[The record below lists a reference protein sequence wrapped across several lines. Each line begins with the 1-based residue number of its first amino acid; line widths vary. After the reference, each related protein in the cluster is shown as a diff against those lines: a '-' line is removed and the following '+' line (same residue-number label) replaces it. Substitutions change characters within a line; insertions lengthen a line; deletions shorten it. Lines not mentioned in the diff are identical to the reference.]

1 MERIVGDCEHLPFP
15 VCAFD
20 AVICCQRFHHYP
32 NVQDFFNGVYRV
44 VRPGGRLILPDMTV
58 KTAIVRWIFNHIEL
72 PLVNLA
78 GHGDVRVYGTE
89 EVRELCRKAGLDMES
104 GEKRGSFRLRCVART
119 PGLVSSAKW
128 TMIRSGA

>member
-1 MERIVGDCEHLPFP
+1 MERIVGDCELLPFP
-15 VCAFD
+15 VCTFD

-44 VRPGGRLILPDMTV
+44 PRPGGRLILPDMTV
-58 KTAIVRWIFNHIEL
+58 KTAIVRWIFNHIEW

-104 GEKRGSFRLRCVART
+104 GGKRGFFRLCCVART
-119 PGLVSSAKW
+119 PG
-128 TMIRSGA
+128 